1 MTRYIL
7 KRMLEKKALFKNITS
22 LFVVQIA
29 NVLMPMLTIPYIVRV
44 IGPEKYGIINYTG
57 AIVGYFILLINY
69 AFNLTA
75 SRRIAQNKNNK
86 EKINQIFNEVLGA
99 QIVLWILA
107 VVIFFSCIIFIPVF
121 QQNIRVF
128 IVTFLMTVACVLTPD
143 WLYQGMGNLQR
154 LAFFNLF
161 SKICFTIIILF
172 LIKNADDFFWQPF
185 ALSIVQIIVT
195 FISLRWA
202 IFKYYLKIKIPPLKV
217 IIGVLNND
225 KIIFFSSII
234 ISIYTTTNIVILG
247 SFASVTEV
255 GYFTAAQKFIILSQ
269 SIIFVPL
276 TNALFP
282 FIGGEFSKGEANG
295 INVVKKIAPS
305 IVLIM
310 FLLGLF
316 MLTVGSWFIGVFY
329 GSDFERS
336 KVMFRVM
343 AFIPFII
350 SISNLY
356 GIQIMLNLQLDKVF
370 FKITTMG
377 AVLSLLI
384 NGLMVKHFGGF
395 GAASAWL
402 VTELFISISM
412 GYYLYKIG
420 IQIFSIK
427 AFYHKVLF
435 APLNQIILKIRKQL

>member
-1 MTRYIL
+1 MS
-7 KRMLEKKALFKNITS
+7 EKKVLFKNITS
-22 LFVVQIA
+22 LFIVQIA
-29 NVLMPMLTIPYIVRV
+29 NVFMPMLTIPYVVRV
-44 IGPEKYGIINYTG
+44 IGPEKFGIINYTG

-75 SRRIAQNKNNK
+75 SRRIAQNKNDK
-86 EKINQIFNEVLGA
+86 KKINQIFNEVLGA
-99 QIVLWILA
+99 QIVLWVLA
-107 VVIFFSCIIFIPVF
+107 VVIFIFCIIFLPVF
-121 QQNIRVF
+121 QQNLKVF

-161 SKICFTIIILF
+161 SKIGFTIIILF
-172 LIKNADDFFWQPF
+172 LIKNAEDFFWQPL
-185 ALSIVQIIVT
+185 ALSIVQIMVT

-202 IFKYYLKIKIPPLKV
+202 IFKYNLKIKIPALKA
-217 IIGVLNND
+217 ILEVLNND
-225 KIIFFSSII
+225 KTIFFSSIV
-234 ISIYTTTNIVILG
+234 ISLYTTTNIVILG

-269 SIIFVPL
+269 SVIIMPL

-282 FIGGEFSKGEANG
+282 FIGGEFSKGEVNG
-295 INVVKKIAPS
+295 INVVKKIAPY
-305 IVLIM
+305 IVFIM

-316 MLTVGSWFIGVFY
+316 LVTVGSWFIGVFY
-329 GSDFERS
+329 GDSFERS
-336 KVMFRVM
+336 KLIFRVM

-356 GIQIMLNLQLDKVF
+356 GIQIMLNLKLDKVIL
-370 FKITTMG
+370 KITSIG
-377 AVLSLLI
+377 AIISLCI
-384 NGLMVKHFGGF
+384 NALMVQYFGGF

-402 VTELFISISM
+402 ITELFITISM
-412 GYYLYKIG
+412 GFYLYKIG

-427 AFYHKVLF
+427 ALYPSVLF
-435 APLNQIILKIRKQL
+435 TPLNQIILKIKKQF